1 MQNTLTGRIAV
12 LHPLLTGSSETS
24 AINVTA
30 TATVAQIIAGI
41 ITSTSASAV
50 TITTPTAAQIIASLG
65 ITPGTYFDFVVD
77 NTSGANT
84 VTVALDASITASSVV
99 TGGTT
104 LTVTS
109 GHAGIFR
116 IYFYSATAAQISRI
130 A

>member
-1 MQNTLTGRIAV
+1 MENLLTGQITV
-12 LHPLLTGSSETS
+12 LNPLLTSNSDS
-24 AINVTA
+24 AAINTTA
-30 TATVAQIIAGI
+30 TATVAQMVSGV

-50 TITTPTAAQIIASLG
+50 TITTPTATKIAASLG
-65 ITPGTYFDFVVD
+65 VTKDSYYDFVVD

-84 VTVALDASITASSVV
+84 VTVALDASITASSAV